1 MLNMRA
7 NYILRGNVKS
17 LCPETLNQLAE
28 RWTVLIN
35 QINHHELRYYPD
47 AFFSE
52 VNRLIQQTERIVRSP
67 TPSSRTF
74 FILPACWPKPA
85 S

>member
-1 MLNMRA
+1 M
-7 NYILRGNVKS
+7 IKSFRGNVKS

-47 AFFSE
+47 AFFSD
-52 VNRLIQQTERIVRSP
+52 VNGLIQQTERIVDP
-67 TPSSRTF
+67 DPSSRTF